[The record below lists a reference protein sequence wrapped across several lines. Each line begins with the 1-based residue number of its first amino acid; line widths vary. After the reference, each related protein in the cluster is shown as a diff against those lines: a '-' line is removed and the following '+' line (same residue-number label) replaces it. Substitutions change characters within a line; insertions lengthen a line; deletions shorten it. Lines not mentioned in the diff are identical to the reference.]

1 MLDEFT
7 FLSYKARIES
17 LKGTKKPLMDLLKEL
32 TELYG
37 QYVYTKDPLQQVSN
51 VYYVL
56 LTCLC
61 KSHSSAKHSTT
72 IEIDRTI
79 NNNARYCYAGLNDE
93 TIKYI
98 DILLSTNTYSW
109 APKTIQEVIKL
120 NEQLSKVPYY
130 PNISIDFNSVY
141 QLGSLLPMY
150 GEDRRKV
157 IHEYIA
163 SKVGAD
169 APILQYY
176 PINKQPYTYDLDP
189 QIYIDLAKAITQ
201 LKEPK

>member
-1 MLDEFT
+1 MLDEFKFIT
-7 FLSYKARIES
+7 YKARIES
-17 LKGTKKPLMDLLKEL
+17 LKGAKKPLMDLLKEL

-37 QYVYTKDPLQQVSN
+37 QCVYTEDPLQQVSN
-51 VYYVL
+51 LYYVL

-72 IEIDRTI
+72 IEVDRTI

-93 TIKYI
+93 TIKYA
-98 DILLSTNTYSW
+98 DILLSNNTYSW
-109 APKTIQEVIKL
+109 DLKTMQEVIKL
-120 NEQLSKVPYY
+120 NEQLSKIPYN
-130 PNISIDFNSVY
+130 PNISIDLFHVDRIY
-141 QLGSLLPMY
+141 SLLPMY
-150 GEDRRKV
+150 GEDRRKI

-163 SKVGAD
+163 SKIGAD

-176 PINKQPYTYDLDP
+176 PINAQPYTNDMDP
-189 QIYIDLAKAITQ
+189 QIYLDLAQIITN